1 MQTDTAPALPAYAEE
16 ELAALSPAALVELLI
31 RDEDRVPRN
40 VIDRCAAHGED
51 MVDGLRE
58 TVDGD
63 RAWHDDASPG
73 EWWLL
78 LHTAMI
84 LGLIASE
91 SAGLLLV
98 RLMRRLARAG
108 DDDLQDWLAGR
119 WPRLF
124 ANKPRSAV
132 EAARAL
138 SEDRSLSWYIRCQA
152 SDIVIDAARRG
163 ADGALERELDGLAA
177 QAADERDDL
186 DFRLA
191 TGNTLLDF
199 PRERHRPLLTDL
211 AARQQEDFVT
221 FSAAEI
227 DAAFA
232 RDRDEPDWERVGNP
246 WRFYS
251 PGAIA
256 ARQDRWAEEAARG
269 DDFIDPDDER
279 FGEISL
285 PYVRET
291 EKVGRNDPCPCGSG
305 KKNKKCCLPNE
316 QA

>member
-1 MQTDTAPALPAYAEE
+1 MQTHTAPALPAYTED
-16 ELAALSPAALVELLI
+16 ELAALSPAALIELLI

-40 VIDRCAAHGED
+40 VIDRCAAHGEG
-51 MVDGLRE
+51 MVDRFRE

-63 RAWHDDASPG
+63 RAWQDDASPR

-119 WPRLF
+119 WPPLF

-152 SDIVIDAARRG
+152 ADIVIDAARRS
-163 ADGALERELDGLAA
+163 ADGALERELDWLAA

-191 TGNTLLDF
+191 AGNTLLNF
-199 PRERHRPLLTDL
+199 PREQHRRLL
-211 AARQQEDFVT
+211 AALAAQQQGYFAA
-221 FSAAEI
+221 FSAADI

-232 RDRDEPDWERVGNP
+232 RGRDEPDWERVGDP
-246 WRFYS
+246 WRFYAA
-251 PGAIA
+251 GAIA
-256 ARQDRWAEEAARG
+256 ARQDRWEEEAARG
-269 DDFIDPDDER
+269 DDFFDPYDQR
-279 FGEISL
+279 FSEMAL

-291 EKVGRNDPCPCGSG
+291 EKVGRNDLCPCGSG
-305 KKNKKCCLPNE
+305 KKYKKCCLPKE